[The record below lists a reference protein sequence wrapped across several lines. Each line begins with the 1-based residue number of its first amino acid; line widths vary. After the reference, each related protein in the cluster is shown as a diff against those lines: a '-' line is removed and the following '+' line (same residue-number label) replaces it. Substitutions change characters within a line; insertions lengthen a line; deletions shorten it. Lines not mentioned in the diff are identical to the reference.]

1 MNHDFK
7 PSAPLLYRLKQ
18 RYRYS
23 SISFLALACVLFV
36 VISIGSMMIRSV
48 RSDAE
53 QLRVRVTDLSIS
65 REEMARERDKL
76 QNEISIA
83 ETDDYIIAK
92 ARQLYGYMMPGEMR
106 FVIKNPE
113 ALYDATQSIE
123 MYVIEGEQQQ

>member
-7 PSAPLLYRLKQ
+7 PSASLFYRLKQ

-23 SISFLALACVLFV
+23 SISFLALACTLFV

>member
-1 MNHDFK
+1 MNNDFK
-7 PSAPLLYRLKQ
+7 PSTSIFYQLRQ
-18 RYRYS
+18 RYRYG
-23 SISFLALACVLFV
+23 SISYLGLACTLFV
-36 VISIGSMMIRSV
+36 VICIGCMMIDSV
-48 RSDAE
+48 RSDTE

-113 ALYDATQSIE
+113 ALYDTSQSIE
-123 MYVIEGEQQQ
+123 MYVIEGEQLQ